1 MTFLGFLGFK
11 DIDAIKRANDELG
24 HFFFSDGAMRFF
36 NSRIHRNIYA
46 GRFFITSERYDSKTP
61 RLYTIRRANDDGS
74 IGDVG
79 EFQQY
84 KTAREARRAIK
95 MFIVHGGPSS

>member
-61 RLYTIRRANDDGS
+61 R
-74 IGDVG
+74 
-79 EFQQY
+79 QY